1 VTVIRDDLRSA
12 LEAAL
17 GTSIGGRRI
26 RRVDW
31 RPCPD
36 QSSFVI
42 DEVDVELDDG
52 SSLALIA
59 KATSWDLLEHEAT
72 LAKPRFLHD
81 ANRELTAYNSILS
94 TLDVATPRYYGSVM
108 CGPRDRRLLL
118 ERSAG
123 VELWQLDKSGAWHAA
138 ARWLAR
144 MHSRADAA
152 VIRANGAARHL
163 LTYDEAFYRRWMR
176 RAVEFGRH
184 DASALTA
191 LADRHGTVVTW
202 LLEQP
207 VGFIHGEFYSANIL
221 VETHANDVFVVRPI
235 DWEMAAIGP
244 RAIDLASLLA
254 GRWTDAERA
263 DVAST
268 YFRSLEGV
276 GPGDAEH
283 QIRTLDYCLIHLA
296 VQNLGWSGRW
306 TPPPQHAHDWLGE
319 ALRLCAKWNL

>member
-81 ANRELTAYNSILS
+81 ANRELTAYESILS

-118 ERSAG
+118 ERSTG
-123 VELWQLDKSGAWHAA
+123 VQLWQLDKSGAWHAA

-144 MHSRADAA
+144 MHSRAGAA
-152 VIRANGAARHL
+152 LVQANGAARHL
-163 LTYDEAFYRRWMR
+163 LRYDEAFYRRWMH
-176 RAVEFGRH
+176 RAVAFAGH

-191 LADRHGTVVTW
+191 LVDRHDRVVTW

-207 VGFIHGEFYSANIL
+207 VGFLHGEFYSANIL
-221 VETHANDVFVVRPI
+221 VETDAAGTFVVRPI

-244 RAIDLASLLA
+244 PLVDLASLLS
-254 GRWTDAERA
+254 GQWTDAERA
-263 DVAST
+263 DVVRT
-268 YFRSLEGV
+268 YFQSLEGV
-276 GPGDAEH
+276 TPGDPEH
-283 QIRTLDYCLIHLA
+283 ELRALDYCLIHLA
-296 VQNLGWSGRW
+296 VQNLGWSDQW
-306 TPPPQHAHDWLGE
+306 TAPPKRAHDWLGE